1 MANTYKDL
9 EDAVLARLNP
19 LVAEGVELEAMPET
33 DADYSEPF
41 AAPRV
46 SVSYQHSEFSDQ
58 IARGHPNMLTSSV
71 MAQDEY
77 AEIHIILRSRTIR
90 TDDEIKGV
98 YWLHKEVTSLLYGF
112 QPENWGRLFPKT
124 FDYLAHRNGTWVYG
138 LVLTCRRIAVQA
150 VTDDDDITYP
160 VLEQVDFNTNLE

>member
-9 EDAVLARLNP
+9 EDAVVSRLFP
-19 LVAEGVELEAMPET
+19 LLAEGVEVEAMPET

-46 SVSYQHSEFSDQ
+46 SISYQHSEFSDQ
-58 IARGHPNMLTSSV
+58 IARGHPNMLASSV

-77 AEIHIILRSRTIR
+77 AEIHIVLRSRTIR

-98 YWLHKEVTSLLYGF
+98 YWLHQQASQLLYGF
-112 QPENWGRLFPKT
+112 QPENWGRLFPKS
-124 FDYLAHRNGTWVYG
+124 FDYLAHRNGTWVYD
-138 LVLTCRRIAVQA
+138 LVLTCRRVAVQH
-150 VTDDDDITYP
+150 VTDDDDVVYP
-160 VLEQVDFNTNLE
+160 ILEEVTINTNLE